1 MRTIRHPLSG
11 AMYDLDADGNI
22 VVSLDG
28 KSGVFT
34 KAGVWLHGEIR
45 TADAH
50 LCGWIGGRD
59 LPSRHRQ
66 AAETFQQSQS
76 QNNGG
81 KA

>member
-11 AMYDLDADGNI
+11 ATYDLTDDGDVIVTLDAKTGR
-22 VVSLDG
+22 
-28 KSGVFT
+28 FT
-34 KAGVWLHGEIR
+34 KEGVWIDGEIR

-66 AAETFQQSQS
+66 AAESFNAMESSTA
-76 QNNGG
+76 GG
-81 KA
+81 AA